1 MARDKESMQDN
12 ALWAMEK
19 INRQNPDNGNKP
31 LTLAEQLKEMAKSPD
46 QKRRELSKYD
56 WTRDLQ
62 DHIAQDKRGP
72 GNKLYQYVTNR
83 YKEEIEKFRASGAP
97 YSEVSKFISSKGE
110 EFMNR

>member
-19 INRQNPDNGNKP
+19 INRQNPDTHKE
-31 LTLAEQLKEMAKSPD
+31 LSLAEQLKDLAKSPD

-62 DHIAQDKRGP
+62 DYIAKDKRGP
-72 GNKLYQYVTNR
+72 GNRLYQYVTNK
-83 YKEEIEKFRASGAP
+83 YKEDIEKFRASGAH
-97 YSEVSKFISSKGE
+97 YSEVCKFISSKGE
-110 EFMNR
+110 EFMNM